1 MLTLE
6 TPAAAFSVL
15 KAAEYLGVSR
25 SQVYRL
31 LAEGSLDSLK
41 IGTRRLIRRDALDA
55 LIERSGEPRTP

>member
-1 MLTLE
+1 M
-6 TPAAAFSVL
+6 PDNVQRAAYSVL
-15 KAAEYLGVSR
+15 DAASYLGVSR

-55 LIERSGEPRTP
+55 LIERSSEPRTS